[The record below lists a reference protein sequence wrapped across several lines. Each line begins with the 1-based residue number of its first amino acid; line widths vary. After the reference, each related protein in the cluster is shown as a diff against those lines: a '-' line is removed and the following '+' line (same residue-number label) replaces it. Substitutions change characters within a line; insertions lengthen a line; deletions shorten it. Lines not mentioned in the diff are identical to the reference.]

1 METQN
6 QLNEEFD
13 VKDHNKF
20 DYITIFIKKSMADE
34 IKQSYAHFEWSVFDE
49 KENDRYEDIL
59 DITFSRPHNIKN
71 KDDLQI
77 LQMYTEDGFNKL
89 GKLEKTKHSKT
100 LITALTTE
108 VIGFFLFACG
118 LLTALNLLPF
128 GILWLSITSAVI
140 GGLSM
145 IAGAVIMPII
155 FKKEIVSY
163 EKTKQKLYDEIKQV
177 HNRVEN
183 LKGGDNNE

>member
-1 METQN
+1 
-6 QLNEEFD
+6 
-13 VKDHNKF
+13 
-20 DYITIFIKKSMADE
+20 
-34 IKQSYAHFEWSVFDE
+34 
-49 KENDRYEDIL
+49 
-59 DITFSRPHNIKN
+59 
-71 KDDLQI
+71 
-77 LQMYTEDGFNKL
+77 MYTEDDFNKL

-145 IAGAVIMPII
+145 IAGAVIMPIV
-155 FKKEIVSY
+155 FKKEIVNY

-177 HNRVEN
+177 HSRVEK